1 MDRTE
6 SVVKNFKFTVAG
18 ELILALLK
26 FASRRA
32 FVVLLGKEY
41 LGINGLFTDILSV
54 LALAELGFGVSIT
67 YSLYRPAARGDEK
80 LINALVRLY
89 GRVYRIVALT
99 VLAAGVSL
107 TPFLDFFVRKMPENI
122 PNIPLIYILNV
133 VNVSV
138 SYLFSYKSTLL
149 FVYQK
154 KYIDAMIRAFVT
166 LLFTGAQIAVLFLT
180 GNYLYYLYLAIGATA
195 AQNIVISAKT
205 DRLYPYLRQK
215 EACALPQ
222 EIKQDIRRNV
232 SAMFLNRMGAAVVFG
247 TDNILISK
255 FVGVVTAG
263 LYSNYTMIR
272 GFVNT
277 MINALF
283 GAITPALGNLNAT
296 ESAKERQRAFRR
308 LNFFAKW
315 LFGWLSICLL
325 WLYDPFID
333 LWLGSGYLLPGPVV
347 VLIVVNFYVGSMRIP
362 VANTR
367 SVMGLFWDE
376 RYKSVLEALTN
387 LAVSV
392 FLAQKWG
399 IFGVIAGT
407 LISTMAFPF
416 WIEPLGLYRYG
427 LKQGAGEYFLGY
439 LSHVLVTA
447 AAGGLTGLLCR
458 LTGEGPGGF
467 VLKTALSLTIPN
479 IIYTAVYCRK
489 EEFHFLK
496 ETAVSVVHKLSG
508 RRMP

>member
-6 SVVKNFKFTVAG
+6 AVVRNFKFTVAG
-18 ELILALLK
+18 EIILALLK
-26 FASRRA
+26 FISRRV

-41 LGINGLFTDILSV
+41 LGLSGLFTDILSM

-67 YSLYRPAARGDEK
+67 YSLYGPAARGEEE
-80 LINALVRLY
+80 LIKALMRLY
-89 GRVYRIVALT
+89 RRIYRIVALI

-107 TPFLDFFVRKMPENI
+107 APFLDFFVREMPENI

-154 KYIDAMIRAFVT
+154 KYIDAVIRAFVT
-166 LLFTGAQIAVLFLT
+166 LLFTGAQIMVLVLT
-180 GNYLYYLYLAIGATA
+180 GNYLYYLYLAIGATLV
-195 AQNIVISAKT
+195 QNFMIAVKT
-205 DRLYPYLRQK
+205 DRLYPYLRK
-215 EACALPQ
+215 KTVCALPA
-222 EIKQDIRRNV
+222 EVRQDIRRNV

-263 LYSNYTMIR
+263 LYSNYSMIR
-272 GFVNT
+272 GFLNT
-277 MINALF
+277 MINTLF
-283 GAITPALGNLNAT
+283 GAITPALGHLNAT
-296 ESAKERQRAFRR
+296 ETMEERRTAFRH

-315 LFGWLSICLL
+315 LFGWLGICLF

-333 LWLGSGYLLPGPVV
+333 LWLGSGYLLPEPVV
-347 VLIVVNFYVGSMRIP
+347 AMIVINFYVGSMRIP

-376 RYKSVLEALTN
+376 RYKSVLEAMTN
-387 LAVSV
+387 LVVSI

-399 IFGVIAGT
+399 IFGVLAGT

-447 AAGGLTGLLCR
+447 AAGALTGFLCG
-458 LTGEGPGGF
+458 LTGEGFAGF
-467 VLKTALSLTIPN
+467 ALKTAFCLTIPN

-496 ETAVSVVHKLSG
+496 ETAASVVHKIFG
-508 RRMP
+508 VC